1 MHLSQILTDLMEKQN
16 VSAYKFSKDTGISD
30 RLVGY
35 WKKGDKLPSAENLII
50 IANYFSTSVD
60 HLLGRDE
67 TTASEE
73 VSSAYTPDEKK
84 HIRKYRFLDD
94 HGKKII
100 DFCLDEEYDRCI
112 ADKETAKP
120 ETIMIKFAYLPASA
134 GTGLELPEES
144 YRSLEVKAS
153 KLTKEADFAVRVS
166 GNSMEPTY
174 SDGDILL
181 VVNMPCI
188 NVGDIGVFV
197 LNGEGYIKEFG
208 GDKLISHN
216 PDYPDIKLS
225 EHDVVMCSGKV
236 IGILE
241 NEDFV

>member
-1 MHLSQILTDLMEKQN
+1 MYNKLQKLCNIRGTTPTALCKQ
-16 VSAYKFSKDTGISD
+16 VTGSGGN
-30 RLVGY
+30 LAT
-35 WKKGDKLPSAENLII
+35 WKKGYMRSDYLSKVADILHCSTDYLLDRENGDADICI
-50 IANYFSTSVD
+50 TSSESK
-60 HLLGRDE
+60 HL
-67 TTASEE
+67 S
-73 VSSAYTPDEKK
+73 
-84 HIRKYRFLDD
+84 KYRCLDE
-94 HGKKII
+94 HGKRII
-100 DFCLDEEYDRCI
+100 DYCLNEEYDRC
-112 ADKETAKP
+112 TAVEEIGKP

-197 LNGEGYIKEFG
+197 LNGEGYIKEYG